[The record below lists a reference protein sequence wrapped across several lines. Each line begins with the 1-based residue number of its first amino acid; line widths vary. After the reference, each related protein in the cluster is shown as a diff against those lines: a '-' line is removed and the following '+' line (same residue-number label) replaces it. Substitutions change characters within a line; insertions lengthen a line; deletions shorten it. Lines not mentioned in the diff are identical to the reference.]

1 MVQTVKLLFL
11 FLSPSL
17 LQTIILQS
25 VICLCTNSS
34 LQLKGEGGEGGDG
47 EERKDWV

>member
-1 MVQTVKLLFL
+1 MVQTVKLSFL

-17 LQTIILQS
+17 LQTTILQF
-25 VICLCTNSS
+25 VVCLCTNSS
-34 LQLKGEGGEGGDG
+34 LQLKGEGGGG